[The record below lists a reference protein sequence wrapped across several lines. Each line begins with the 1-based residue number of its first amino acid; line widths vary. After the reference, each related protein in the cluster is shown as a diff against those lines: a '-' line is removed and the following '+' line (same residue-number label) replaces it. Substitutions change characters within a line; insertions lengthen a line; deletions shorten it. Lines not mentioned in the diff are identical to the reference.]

1 VEGYAVLIGHWG
13 LPKIDRRIY
22 DLEDVWT
29 LFSTLITWLAIAQ
42 RRLWSNSRYIY
53 ANDEHSV
60 RYYGLVP
67 ADLAAGKT
75 LSQKPTVAWKRSN
88 HILRYR
94 NATSPLQQ
102 HHDSGNTLHYP
113 HLPDEG

>member
-67 ADLAAGKT
+67 ADLAAGQDFVSKT
-75 LSQKPTVAWKRSN
+75 HRCLEEVISTT
-88 HILRYR
+88 RYR
-94 NATSPLQQ
+94 RW
-102 HHDSGNTLHYP
+102 Y
-113 HLPDEG
+113 